1 MRDFLREFPGGQS
14 SEKPID
20 EKNSQTQN
28 QRCFTQDV
36 MIYLVFNLLVFPSSD
51 APINEIREG
60 EIATPQNHNFC
71 LRNSSE
77 RVKIIVGDGNNSK
90 LIN

>member
-1 MRDFLREFPGGQS
+1 
-14 SEKPID
+14 
-20 EKNSQTQN
+20 
-28 QRCFTQDV
+28 